1 MYDGTVSYTRL
12 SILPAMMIQSFSV
25 KPSTSR
31 SARSNLSTKQT
42 TARPPLTLAPLSKS
56 PLSRL
61 FESYRTV
68 SADAP
73 LINPAKATN
82 NCVVDVEPLTRLK
95 FVPRENHPKASP
107 SLTQTEEER
116 ARLLKI
122 SAPPSNFPIF
132 EPRRF

>member
-73 LINPAKATN
+73 LIKR
-82 NCVVDVEPLTRLK
+82 RLSTA
-95 FVPRENHPKASP
+95 P
-107 SLTQTEEER
+107 
-116 ARLLKI
+116 RLLLVSQIKGENVSHTSRTYTNALDRSI
-122 SAPPSNFPIF
+122 EYLRGNTHPQTMSASK
-132 EPRRF
+132 RRSSHYC